1 MRFRTNRLWR
11 MTGAAA
17 LAVLLA
23 SGAALAQGGEV
34 ALTGLAGGQLTDA
47 ELAEGTTIVVVW
59 ASWSPRSR
67 DIVERV
73 NEIEADWGEQA
84 RVVTVNF
91 QEDRATIESFLEGK
105 NLAVPV
111 FLDSKGVFSKK
122 RSVTTLPGILIYS
135 EGDVVH
141 RGRLP
146 RDVSALIGRVL
157 G

>member
-1 MRFRTNRLWR
+1 

-17 LAVLLA
+17 LMVLLMA
-23 SGAALAQGGEV
+23 GAALAQGGGV
-34 ALTGLAGGQLTDA
+34 ALAGLAGGQLTDA
-47 ELAEGTTIVVVW
+47 DLAEGTTIVVVW

-73 NEIEADWGEQA
+73 NQIEAEWGDSA

-91 QEDRATIESFLEGK
+91 QEDRTTIEGYLEGK
-105 NLAVPV
+105 GLTAPV
-111 FLDSKGVFSKK
+111 FLDSKGAFSKK
-122 RSVTTLPGILIYS
+122 RSVTTLPGILIYKDG
-135 EGDVVH
+135 EVAH

-146 RDVSALIGRVL
+146 RDASALIGRVL